1 MDLVKFHDMPASVE
15 HRCNESKATA
25 VKLSELPIGWMFV
38 CMSCVI
44 SRLAESDTRFVCM
57 DVCLL
62 RCVHTARKTTSP
74 QLLGYGESPV

>member
-1 MDLVKFHDMPASVE
+1 MDLVKFHDMPASDE

-44 SRLAESDTRFVCM
+44 SRLAESETRFVCM
-57 DVCLL
+57 DVCLTKV
-62 RCVHTARKTTSP
+62 CSHCQEDYKSTTSR
-74 QLLGYGESPV
+74 LW